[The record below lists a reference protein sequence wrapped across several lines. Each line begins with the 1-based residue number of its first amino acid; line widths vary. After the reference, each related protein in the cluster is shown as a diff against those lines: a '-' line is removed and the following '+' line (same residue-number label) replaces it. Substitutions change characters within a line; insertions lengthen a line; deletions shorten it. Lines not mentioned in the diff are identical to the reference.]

1 MSLSNQIKIG
11 INAGLSLVGLELITQ
26 KKGKA
31 EVKRLQDLETDHFE
45 RQVFP
50 ILQAYQRC
58 DPTKIFS
65 EVNQQK
71 EFWSEVVHEK
81 QKEFQIENDYF
92 TSPDA
97 EVLTAMVGLW
107 KPGRIIEIG
116 SGNSTRLFRIA
127 SDQFQAQT
135 KIISI
140 DPFPRVEIENYAHSI
155 LRQKLED
162 VETEW
167 FHKQIESGDLLF
179 IDSTHEIKTG
189 NDVVE
194 LFLNILPR
202 LKPGVLIH
210 IHDIFLPYEY
220 PKEWIMQNRWPWNE
234 QYLVQALLQ
243 GSEEYEVLWAG
254 HYHQKT
260 MPDFAKHF
268 PLWQGKDASSLW
280 LKKIRSD
287 S

>member
-1 MSLSNQIKIG
+1 
-11 INAGLSLVGLELITQ
+11 
-26 KKGKA
+26 
-31 EVKRLQDLETDHFE
+31 
-45 RQVFP
+45 
-50 ILQAYQRC
+50 
-58 DPTKIFS
+58 
-65 EVNQQK
+65 
-71 EFWSEVVHEK
+71 
-81 QKEFQIENDYF
+81 
-92 TSPDA
+92 
-97 EVLTAMVGLW
+97 MVEIY
-107 KPGRIIEIG
+107 KPRKIIEIG
-116 SGNSTRLFRIA
+116 SGNSTRLFRFA
-127 SDQFQAQT
+127 SGEFQT
-135 KIISI
+135 NSKIISI
-140 DPFPRVEIENYAHSI
+140 DPFPRVEIENYAQSI
-155 LRQKLED
+155 LKKRLED
-162 VETEW
+162 VEKKW
-167 FHKQIESGDLLF
+167 FYKKIEIGDFLF
-179 IDSTHEIKTG
+179 IDSSHEIKTG

-260 MPDFAKHF
+260 MPHFAKHF

-280 LKKIRSD
+280 LKKIRSN